1 MKRLKTLTV
10 LTLTASILGSPLAL
24 LAADAKT
31 EAKPKPDNLTTCPVS
46 GDKLGEMGSPF
57 VFTYEGQEV
66 KLCCKDCRPKFDKE
80 PAKFMAKIRE
90 ADKTGKTP
98 SATNASAGSPMDH
111 MDHH

>member
-24 LAADAKT
+24 FAADAKM

-66 KLCCKDCRPKFDKE
+66 KLCCKDCKPKFDKD

-90 ADKTGKTP
+90 ADTKAPDAK
-98 SATNASAGSPMDH
+98 ATDAKH
-111 MDHH
+111 KK